1 MNPKV
6 ARDVLPLV
14 SNPDFDE
21 LIKLYLD
28 EKTSE
33 QYKILEQS
41 ADLSTL
47 YRAQGAVA
55 ILNRLKSM
63 KVEIKSSAE
72 RDK

>member
-41 ADLSTL
+41 TDLSTL

>member
-28 EKTSE
+28 EKISE

-41 ADLSTL
+41 TDLSTL

>member
-28 EKTSE
+28 EKKSE

-41 ADLSTL
+41 TDLSTL